1 MAMVHGFVDEARTKK
16 EKEKARQLRSTSW
29 WKQKLATGLCYYCG
43 EHFAKELLTMDHK
56 IPIARGGSS
65 SKGNVVVSCK
75 ECNSAK
81 KYFTPA
87 EMILNQSNAQG
98 LDSSET

>member
-1 MAMVHGFVDEARTKK
+1 MMMVHGFVDESQVKK
-16 EKEKARQLRSTSW
+16 EKEKARKLRGTPW
-29 WKQKLATGLCYYCG
+29 WKQKIAAGLCHYCG
-43 EHFAKELLTMDHK
+43 ERFPKELLSMDHK
-56 IPIARGGSS
+56 IPIARGGTS

-87 EMILNQSNAQG
+87 EMILNAQG
-98 LDSSET
+98 LDSSDS